1 MREVPLVSGKKMCP
15 ECYKKAVHAM
25 KIARAHGQGGWKS
38 QNFVF
43 GKVTKETKES
53 ERKRKEESL

>member
-1 MREVPLVSGKKMCP
+1 MCP